1 MDREIR
7 VSTDKR
13 AGRSRMVEVD
23 MRENQVAEIL
33 DGEPLLGEAR
43 LERCETGR
51 RAAVDERGLLALEQV
66 RRDDPGAPEMLQ
78 VEQLRRGRAT

>member
-1 MDREIR
+1 MNGEIR
-7 VSTDKR
+7 VSTDER
-13 AGRSRMVEVD
+13 AGRSRMVQVD

-33 DGEPLLGEAR
+33 DGEPVLGEAS
-43 LERCETGR
+43 LERCETGD

-78 VEQLRRGRAT
+78 VEQLRRGLT